1 MSVTEYPS
9 VSAEVSARIQAARA
23 EVQEAMRIM
32 DALVSDLLPDDG
44 VNDVDWLEQIDQLL
58 DELDPA
64 TDTQAA

>member
-1 MSVTEYPS
+1 MSVTEHPS
-9 VSAEVSARIQAARA
+9 VVAEASARIQAARA
-23 EVQEAMRIM
+23 EIQRAMEIL
-32 DALVSDLLPDDG
+32 DTLVSDLIPDEG